1 MKADKLLKCNINFS
15 LLIIIDMVSMM
26 NVLENTEMQM
36 SGNNLLNF
44 STISLSLQ
52 LLKVKFSASM
62 VVSPPQ

>member
-26 NVLENTEMQM
+26 NALENMEMQM

>member
-26 NVLENTEMQM
+26 NVLENMEMQM
-36 SGNNLLNF
+36 SGNNLLSF
-44 STISLSLQ
+44 LTISLSLQ